1 MSSSAISALE
11 GAAVDVAELHGEAR
25 QAFVRGLLRA
35 RRGHPQ
41 LVVLLGEAGAGKSHL
56 LWWLKQQ
63 HQPGDPLEVCVPLPA
78 LSDLAQPFRHA
89 LRHLVAALCRRDEST
104 PGTPPLERPIDVL
117 LWQTLFT
124 QASDLL
130 DAARIGTY
138 QGPAALMK
146 TLGPLCLDAGRPRP
160 LAVFAEEAQ
169 KVWSQVE
176 PGLRSYLLSL
186 PTEMSIDS
194 TARAVVVQYPY
205 ADRRAL
211 VTAWL
216 AGEDLQAKDRERL
229 GAKQVINN
237 ESAAKYVLTSLV
249 RLMAAAGAPL
259 TLLFD
264 QAEQIVEELK
274 QPGLQ
279 ALAEVIS
286 AVQQSGAGALQVLS
300 CRPSTWQKLQDK
312 PARPGPA
319 QLKQI
324 DHLVRLLRPTPELLR
339 DMVQARLH
347 AAFGDEL
354 PRPGPLYPLVE
365 GDLSFLHEVDTP
377 RIALEKLAQRFEERR
392 AEATGQPVAASKP
405 RSKDAPSQIGTTPSG
420 PKATGKDGPSQS
432 QRSAAK
438 AEPSLLKSGSGRLV
452 VPLQPFL
459 NDSSPTQEAL
469 IEDLPGSRSK
479 PALGGKP
486 IATRKDGGDN
496 PTMSLTDEALQ
507 AAIESADPA
516 AAARTSGSR
525 PAPVAPAASKPNA
538 AAKPAPAKPSV
549 VAIKPVAAAELK
561 PVAAKRPEDNDNP
574 TLSMTDEALQA
585 AISSADLEPART
597 SGSRPAAVAPAASK
611 PNAAKPA
618 ASKPSAVAIKPAAA
632 TDLKPVAAKRP
643 GEGSENDNPTM
654 SMSSEALQLALGA
667 DMGAAVA
674 AAGLKAAAPAKAKP
688 SVVTVKPSVAA
699 GLKPVTAKRPDEND
713 NPTMSMTDDALQR
726 ALGADLGAAA
736 AAAGLKAAAPAKAKP
751 SVVTVKPSVATGL
764 KPVTAKRPE
773 DNDNPT
779 LSMTDDALQ
788 RALGADLG
796 AAMSAVAPSAS
807 ASASASGPASAGASK
822 PVAVSKPAAA
832 TKPAASKPAAAKPEP
847 SKPARPEQDNP
858 TMAMSQEMLLAAL
871 QSAEA
876 GISGDNNRPI
886 FDSSPG
892 VKQAGADRSKPSV
905 VRENK
910 DTPVRAKPAA
920 AKSSQSAV
928 PGTLGRATPAPVSTK
943 DSQPLRVAVKGPI
956 PATGIVAPVNVPE
969 PLPESAATPSQGWL
983 AMADDPLAQA
993 AAQAKADLNLN
1004 LSLGGKA
1011 AAGSAKRKAASEPAA
1026 VAGAF
1031 KPLPATSG
1039 RPPENNAPEPLPES
1053 ASTPS
1058 QGWLAMAGG
1067 EDPLAQ
1073 ALAQAKADLN
1083 LGSGKPAAKARP
1095 VQDQGVV
1102 VVGPGGRQ
1110 GDRAESTKS
1119 GRSTQAKLPALQLG
1133 GAQSTSPQQILGRIG
1148 SRDRIEDWQ
1157 LAEELGVSV
1166 EALAPVLERMED
1178 EGQIRVMPRGDTR
1191 IIVRV

>member
-1 MSSSAISALE
+1 MSSLRDALASMPNPLSSSAISALD

-35 RRGHPQ
+35 RRGHSQ

-78 LSDLAQPFRHA
+78 LSDLAQPFRHS
-89 LRHLVAALCRRDEST
+89 LRHLVGALCRRDESA
-104 PGTPPLERPIDVL
+104 PGTPPLKRPIDVL

-124 QASDLL
+124 QATDLL
-130 DAARIGTY
+130 DAARVGTY

-146 TLGPLCLDAGRPRP
+146 TLGPLCLDGGRPRP
-160 LAVFAEEAQ
+160 LAAFAEEAQ

-194 TARAVVVQYPY
+194 TARAVVVQFPY

-300 CRPSTWQKLQDK
+300 CRPATWQKLQDK

-324 DHLVRLLRPTPELLR
+324 DHLVRLLRPAPELLR
-339 DMVQARLH
+339 EVVQARLG

-377 RIALEKLAQRFEERR
+377 RAALEKLSHRFEERR
-392 AEATGQPVAASKP
+392 AEATGQPLNVNKP
-405 RSKDAPSQIGTTPSG
+405 RSKDAPSQVGATPSG
-420 PKATGKDGPSQS
+420 PKATGKDGPSRQPG
-432 QRSAAK
+432 AK
-438 AEPSLLKSGSGRLV
+438 GEPAQLKSGSGRMV

-459 NDSSPTQEAL
+459 NDSSPTQEAVF
-469 IEDLPGSRSK
+469 DGAPGVRAKAPAAGSK
-479 PALGGKP
+479 PA
-486 IATRKDGGDN
+486 ARKDGGDN

-507 AAIESADPA
+507 AAIDSADTA
-516 AAARTSGSR
+516 TAARTSGSR
-525 PAPVAPAASKPNA
+525 PAAVAPATSKPNP
-538 AAKPAPAKPSV
+538 AAKPAAVKPSV

-561 PVAAKRPEDNDNP
+561 PVTAKRSDDGDNP

-585 AISSADLEPART
+585 AISSAELEPART
-597 SGSRPAAVAPAASK
+597 SGSRPAPVGPAASK

-618 ASKPSAVAIKPAAA
+618 TKPSAVAAVAVRPSAA
-632 TDLKPVAAKRP
+632 TDLKPVAAKRSD
-643 GEGSENDNPTM
+643 ESDNPTM

-667 DMGAAVA
+667 DMGAAAA
-674 AAGLKAAAPAKAKP
+674 AAGMKAATPAKPKP
-688 SVVTVKPSVAA
+688 AVVAVKPSVAA
-699 GLKPVTAKRPDEND
+699 GLKPVAAKRPDEND

-726 ALGADLGAAA
+726 ALGADI
-736 AAAGLKAAAPAKAKP
+736 
-751 SVVTVKPSVATGL
+751 
-764 KPVTAKRPE
+764 
-773 DNDNPT
+773 
-779 LSMTDDALQ
+779 
-788 RALGADLG
+788 G
-796 AAMSAVAPSAS
+796 AAMSAVAPS
-807 ASASASGPASAGASK
+807 GPGAAGTSK
-822 PVAVSKPAAA
+822 PVAAPKPAGSKP
-832 TKPAASKPAAAKPEP
+832 S
-847 SKPARPEQDNP
+847 RPEQDNP

-871 QSAEA
+871 QNAEA
-876 GISGDNNRPI
+876 GISGDNERPV
-886 FDSSPG
+886 FDKNPG
-892 VKQAGADRSKPSV
+892 VKQAPSADRSKPSSA
-905 VRENK
+905 RETK
-910 DTPVRAKPAA
+910 DTPVQGKPAA
-920 AKSSQSAV
+920 APRSQSTSSQSTT
-928 PGTLGRATPAPVSTK
+928 PGAAGRATPAPLSTK

-956 PATGIVAPVNVPE
+956 PATGIVAPANVPE

-983 AMADDPLAQA
+983 AMADDPLAEA
-993 AAQAKADLNLN
+993 VAQAKADLGARP
-1004 LSLGGKA
+1004 SA
-1011 AAGSAKRKAASEPAA
+1011 SAAKRKAAPDPAA
-1026 VAGAF
+1026 LAGAF
-1031 KPLPATSG
+1031 KPLPATSV
-1039 RPPENNAPEPLPES
+1039 RAPDRNAPEPRPES

-1058 QGWLAMAGG
+1058 QGWLAMAGD

-1083 LGSGKPAAKARP
+1083 LGSSKPAAKARA

-1102 VVGPGGRQ
+1102 IVGPGRGTAE
-1110 GDRAESTKS
+1110 RAESTKS

-1133 GAQSTSPQQILGRIG
+1133 GGQGPSPQQILGRIG

-1166 EALAPVLERMED
+1166 DALSPVLERMED
-1178 EGQIRVMPRGDTR
+1178 DGQIRVMPRGDTR